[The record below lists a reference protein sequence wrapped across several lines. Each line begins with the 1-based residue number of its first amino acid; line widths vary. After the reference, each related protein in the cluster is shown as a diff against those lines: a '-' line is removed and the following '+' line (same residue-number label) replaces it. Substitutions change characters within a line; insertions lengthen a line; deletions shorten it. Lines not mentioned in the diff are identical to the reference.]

1 MVVGA
6 SIGGYGG
13 AYCAQKMNPQHVHR
27 LVIAVGLAVSAYSFI
42 DTELASTRSP
52 DSPLRPAG

>member
-13 AYCAQKMNPQHVHR
+13 AYYAQKMNPQHVR
-27 LVIAVGLAVSAYSFI
+27 WLVIAVGLAVSAYFFI
-42 DTELASTRSP
+42 RH
-52 DSPLRPAG
+52 